1 MFINQAKKTIEMNAD
16 EYNAAMTFGTDEYKA
31 LREIHQDYPDYKT
44 VVVEKNQK
52 KKGKDHLTMDFIKD
66 YVRVHGSPEQKAEFE
81 LIAFPHYTEDG
92 DIIEAQSFFEITKW
106 FKAQFPDYNKGK
118 ESKTRKEHDDAVE
131 AIFKAVDDKIAAAKE
146 EAAKAKREKLEAEA
160 AEFRKAS

>member
-52 KKGKDHLTMDFIKD
+52 KKGKDHLTMDFMKN
-66 YVRVHGSPEQKAEFE
+66 YVRAHGEPKQKAEFE
-81 LIAFPHYTEDG
+81 LIAFPHYTD
-92 DIIEAQSFFEITKW
+92 DDSIIEARPFFEITKW
-106 FKAQFPDYNKGK
+106 FKAQFPDYN
-118 ESKTRKEHDDAVE
+118 E
-131 AIFKAVDDKIAAAKE
+131 
-146 EAAKAKREKLEAEA
+146 
-160 AEFRKAS
+160 